1 LNTEN
6 RNIVFFD
13 AECGF
18 CTFWVRWLIKRDENH
33 VFYFASMHSQTAKQY
48 GITNQDTLVLI
59 YYRQTVFTK
68 SRAVAVILSELSF
81 FYRIVSVLIMLFPVC
96 WADRVYSMIAAVRY
110 RISKKTCS
118 LYKKELYKPYILN

>member
-1 LNTEN
+1 M
-6 RNIVFFD
+6 
-13 AECGF
+13 
-18 CTFWVRWLIKRDENH
+18 
-33 VFYFASMHSQTAKQY
+33 FYFALMHSQTAKQY

-59 YYRQTVFTK
+59 YRQTVFTK

-96 WADRVYSMIAAVRY
+96 WADRVYSMIAAIRY
-110 RISKKTCS
+110 RITKKTCS